1 MTFGM
6 SKARIGLVAIML
18 FGLTACEGFEGLE
31 FLNKPA
37 AEEELSAVAPVAGDV
52 TERDVEAPEIFSAQE
67 PGLWDGRP
75 SLGGVWVAYPGVK
88 DPERVI
94 IRNTENGQFVI
105 GALFRRERENPGPKL
120 QMSSDAAL
128 ALGMLAGQPA
138 EISVIALGM
147 LAGQPAEIS
156 VIALRKEE
164 VLPVTEPE
172 VDAEVAAT
180 SDDVEVPEEGLDTE
194 PFLTGVP
201 ATETIDATTLDT
213 VEAATAAID
222 RASDVAA
229 DAAAVPAA
237 TPAVASAATSSATA
251 AVATPVAATA
261 ASAPASGLEKPFIQ
275 IGIFSVKGNADSTAD
290 SLRSKGVLPIVKEQ
304 ENQGKAFYR
313 VLVGPATN
321 ESERATLLATI
332 TDLGFSDSYFVTN

>member
-6 SKARIGLVAIML
+6 SKARIGLVASML
-18 FGLTACEGFEGLE
+18 FGLTACEEFEGLE
-31 FLNKPA
+31 FLSKPA

-120 QMSSDAAL
+120 QMSSDAAQE
-128 ALGMLAGQPA
+128 LGMLAGQPT
-138 EISVIALGM
+138 
-147 LAGQPAEIS
+147 EIS

-164 VLPVTEPE
+164 VLPVAEPE
-172 VDAEVAAT
+172 VDAEVDPALDPEIAAT
-180 SDDVEVPEEGLDTE
+180 SDDVEVPEEGLDADA
-194 PFLTGVP
+194 FLTGVP

-229 DAAAVPAA
+229 DAAAVTAA
-237 TPAVASAATSSATA
+237 TPAVASAAT
-251 AVATPVAATA
+251 AVAATPVAASA
-261 ASAPASGLEKPFIQ
+261 ASASASGLEKPFIQ

-304 ENQGKAFYR
+304 ESQGKASYR

>member
-6 SKARIGLVAIML
+6 SKARIGLVASML

-31 FLNKPA
+31 SLNKPA
-37 AEEELSAVAPVAGDV
+37 AEEELSAVTPVAGDV

-138 EISVIALGM
+138 EISVIAL
-147 LAGQPAEIS
+147 
-156 VIALRKEE
+156 RKEE
-164 VLPVTEPE
+164 VLLPVTEPK
-172 VDAEVAAT
+172 VDPEVAAT
-180 SDDVEVPEEGLDTE
+180 SEDVEVPEEGLDADA
-194 PFLTGVP
+194 LLAGVP

-229 DAAAVPAA
+229 DTAAVPA
-237 TPAVASAATSSATA
+237 VALAATA

-261 ASAPASGLEKPFIQ
+261 ATAASASASGLEKPFIQ
-275 IGIFSVKGNADSTAD
+275 IGIFLVKGNADNTAD
-290 SLRSKGVLPIVKEQ
+290 ILRSKGVLPIVKEQ
-304 ENQGKAFYR
+304 ENQGEAFYR

-332 TDLGFSDSYFVTN
+332 QDLGFSDSYFVTN